1 MSLEDIVKSLATNTQ
16 SFQQETKASIKNLE
30 HQMAQLA
37 TSVSRLESQ
46 GKLAAQTEKNQRHNV
61 CAITLRGGNSYDD
74 PPISVDQEKEEEIV
88 VNKSSNEEENKE
100 KSNKKKLATTEV
112 KYTPVAPFPERL
124 VSTKKEREE
133 SEIMQM
139 FQKVHVNIPLLDV
152 IKQVPR
158 YAKFLKE
165 LCISKKKLKGTLS
178 KTGVIIQLANRSIV
192 HPKGVLEDVLVQVN
206 ELIFPADFYVLV
218 MGDDDSPNSS
228 SILLGRP
235 FLKTTKTKIDVY
247 NGTLSM
253 EFDGEVIN
261 FNIIEEKR
269 YPNDEIPEKL
279 KLDKEM
285 LVNVEFIDEKKNI
298 GFHEMGIHQKL
309 KIQELEEIK
318 NEAFESLHIY
328 KDKTKAFHDKYLSR
342 KIFEIGQKV
351 LLYDSRF
358 KWFFGK
364 LWSRWIGPF
373 IVTNIFDH
381 DAIEIK
387 SNKTG
392 KVFKVNGHRLKVFYE
407 GFQEKDMEVDS
418 LECPD
423 YIE

>member
-61 CAITLRGGNSYDD
+61 CAITLRGGKSYDD

-298 GFHEMGIHQKL
+298 RFHEMGIHQKL

-318 NEAFESLHIY
+318 NEAFESSHIY

-364 LWSRWIGPF
+364 LRSRWIGPF

-407 GFQEKDMEVDS
+407 GFREKDMEVDS